1 MQLNILVIDPLVKI
15 TEVLYQNFDK
25 NFGASVQT
33 IHSLEE
39 ALSFLDKGTVFDLY
53 VLRNYNGLDQSTGR
67 MIEFA
72 KPILAKLDTLENKI
86 PVIVLGD
93 VELATKPNV
102 HICYEMKI
110 QELNKIFYR
119 VLNLKREDFF
129 HMRLPKYVP
138 FPISNFYLMD
148 NSPCEVYI
156 KLSKSTGEEF
166 IKRLYVGD
174 SFNKSDLK
182 KYESLGLT
190 SFYITREEREFFINN
205 LLDQTIKNLKADDHE
220 DDEIY
225 FDKNADSF
233 TIGTDMIKLLGV
245 TPACVELVEETVNNI
260 KTHILKSGKLSDL
273 FKNVF
278 NDKHSF
284 SYRRSYLICI
294 ISHMLLP
301 RMEWGGIDQ
310 RSSLFEKISLVSY
323 FHDIYLETEEMLK
336 INSIEDLRKAN
347 LSPRERDI
355 VLNHAN
361 NAAMIIHNYPHLPQG
376 VDAMIRQHHGS
387 ANGFGFPEAY
397 SSSISP
403 MAIFFIVVE
412 EFATLILT
420 TKFLDTSL
428 IVKDLKAKFTLPSYR
443 KYVTEIEAVFAPK

>member
-1 MQLNILVIDPLVKI
+1 MQLNILIIDPLEKI
-15 TEVLYQNFDK
+15 TEVVRQNFDK
-25 NFGASVQT
+25 NFGASIQA
-33 IHSLEE
+33 IHTLEE
-39 ALSFLDKGTVFDLY
+39 GLAFLDKKPTLDLY
-53 VLRNYNGLDQSTGR
+53 IIRNYNGLDQNTGR
-67 MIEFA
+67 MAEFA
-72 KPILAKLDTLENKI
+72 KPLLAKLDSIENKT

-93 VELATKPNV
+93 VELAIKANIYV
-102 HICYEMKI
+102 CYEMKI

-119 VLNLKREDFF
+119 ALNLKREDFL
-129 HMRLPKYVP
+129 HMKLPKYVP

-148 NSPCEVYI
+148 RSPCDVYI
-156 KLSKSTGEEF
+156 KLTKTTGDEF

-174 SFNKSDLK
+174 SFTKKDLK
-182 KYESLGLT
+182 KYESLGLAD
-190 SFYITREEREFFINN
+190 FYITREEREFFIND
-205 LLDQTIKNLKADDHE
+205 LLEQTLKNLKAKG
-220 DDEIY
+220 DDETH

-245 TPACVELVEETVNNI
+245 TPACVELVEETVDNI
-260 KTHILKSGKLSDL
+260 KTHILKTGKLSDL

-294 ISHMLLP
+294 VSYMLLP
-301 RMEWGGIDQ
+301 RMEWGGVDQ

-323 FHDIYLETEEMLK
+323 FHDIYLETDEMLK
-336 INSIEDLRKAN
+336 INSLEDLRKAN

-387 ANGFGFPEAY
+387 ANGLGFPEVY

-420 TKFLDTSL
+420 AKVMDTSL
-428 IVKDLKAKFTLPSYR
+428 IIKDLKTKFTLPSYR
-443 KYVTEIEAVFAPK
+443 KYVSEIEAVFLSK

>member
-1 MQLNILVIDPLVKI
+1 MQLHILVIDPLVKI
-15 TEVLYQNFDK
+15 TEVIYQNFDK
-25 NFGASVQT
+25 NFGASVKV

-39 ALSFLDKGTVFDLY
+39 GLAIFDTSEVFDLC
-53 VLRNYNGLDQSTGR
+53 VFRNYNGLDQATGR
-67 MIEFA
+67 MVDFA
-72 KPILAKLDTLENKI
+72 KPLLAKIDARENKI

-93 VELATKPNV
+93 VELALKPHV

-110 QELNKIFYR
+110 QELNKIFYKA
-119 VLNLKREDFF
+119 LNLKREDFM

-148 NSPCEVYI
+148 NSPCDVFI
-156 KLSKSTGEEF
+156 KLTKSTGDEY

-174 SFNKSDLK
+174 SFNKKDLK

-190 SFYITREEREFFINN
+190 DFYITREEREFFINN
-205 LLDQTIKNLKADDHE
+205 LLDQTLKNLKNSS
-220 DDEIY
+220 DEESH

-245 TPACVELVEETVNNI
+245 TPACVELVEETVSNI
-260 KTHILKSGKLSDL
+260 KTQILKSGKLSDL

-278 NDKHSF
+278 DDKHSF

-294 ISHMLLP
+294 VSYMLLP

-310 RSSLFEKISLVSY
+310 RSSLFEKLSLVSY

-336 INSIEDLRKAN
+336 INSIEELRKAN
-347 LSPRERDI
+347 LTPRERDI
-355 VLNHAN
+355 ILNHAN

-387 ANGFGFPEAY
+387 TNGFGFPEAY
-397 SSSISP
+397 SASISP

-420 TKFLDTSL
+420 AKVMDMSL
-428 IVKDLKAKFTLPSYR
+428 IIKELKAKFTLPSYR
-443 KYVTEIEAVFAPK
+443 KYASEIEAVFLSK